1 MKHVQLSALAAA
13 VALSISLVPVASA
26 SSITDDATASLQLRN
41 FYFNRDFRDPG
52 AAGTPSKAEEWAQG
66 FLFRGQTGYTHDTQG
81 FGIDVLAAY
90 GLKLDSAD
98 ERAGTG
104 LLANRAPTAGR
115 PGSEGRSGYGFFLPT
130 AKLKLSQT
138 ELRLG
143 GLIPTIPIAQAS
155 DIRLLPQ
162 TYTGGALAVNEIEN
176 LNLQAGQLR
185 EVNYFNSSNR
195 EDIGATVGGSS
206 DRFNYLGGAY
216 KFNANNTTFGLWRGE
231 LEDVYGQT
239 LVNLIHSQPV
249 GDWRL
254 GANLAWFDTRDDG
267 SQPLNIDHKMK
278 SLMLSAATGA
288 HTFRLGWQHSDGD
301 TAFPYLTQ
309 NNPYIANYVQILD
322 FARPDEKS
330 WQARYDIDFATL
342 GVPGLRAFTRYVR
355 GSNIDMAAV
364 NPAWSGTGKEWERD
378 IDITYTIQTGALR
391 NLSVQWRNA
400 MVRSDAIRDIDENR
414 LILAY
419 TFTLR

>member
-1 MKHVQLSALAAA
+1 MKHVKPSALAAA
-13 VALSISLVPVASA
+13 VALSLSAVSSVSAMSL
-26 SSITDDATASLQLRN
+26 TDDATASLQLRN

-52 AAGTPSKAEEWAQG
+52 AQSKAEEWAQG
-66 FLFRGQTGYTHDTQG
+66 FLFRGQTGYTHGEQG
-81 FGIDVLAAY
+81 FGLDVIGAL
-90 GLKLDSAD
+90 GLKLDSSD
-98 ERAGTG
+98 DRAGTA
-104 LLANRAPTAGR
+104 LLPNAFGD
-115 PGSEGRSGYGFFLPT
+115 EGRNHYGFFLPT
-130 AKLKLSQT
+130 AKLKVSQT
-138 ELRLG
+138 ELRVG
-143 GLIPTIPIAQAS
+143 GMIPTIPIAQAS

-162 TYTGGALAVNEIEN
+162 TYTGASLGIKEIDN
-176 LNLQAGQLR
+176 LDLQAGQLR

-195 EDIGATVGGSS
+195 EDIGATTGGTS
-206 DRFNYLGGAY
+206 DRFNYLGGAF
-216 KFNANNTTFGLWRGE
+216 KFNADNTTLGLWRGE
-231 LEDVYGQT
+231 LEDIYGQT
-239 LVNLIHSQPV
+239 LVNLIHSQPI
-249 GDWRL
+249 GNWRL
-254 GANLAWFDTRDDG
+254 GANLAWFDSEEDG
-267 SQPLNIDHKMK
+267 GSAPVDIDHQMK
-278 SLMLSAATGA
+278 SVMLSAATGA

-342 GVPGLRAFTRYVR
+342 GVPGLKAFTRYVS
-355 GSNIDMAAV
+355 GSNIDMG
-364 NPAWSGTGKEWERD
+364 PAGTGKEWERD

-400 MVRSDAIRDIDENR
+400 MVRSDVIRDIDENR

>member
-1 MKHVQLSALAAA
+1 MKHVKPSALAAA

-52 AAGTPSKAEEWAQG
+52 AQSKAEEWAQG
-66 FLFRGQTGYTHDTQG
+66 FLFRGKTGYTHGAQG
-81 FGIDVLAAY
+81 FGLDVIGAI
-90 GLKLDSAD
+90 GLKLDSSD
-98 ERAGTG
+98 DRAGTA
-104 LLANRAPTAGR
+104 LLPNSFGN
-115 PGSEGRSGYGFFLPT
+115 EGPSNYGFFLPT
-130 AKLKLSQT
+130 AKLKISQS

-143 GLIPTIPIAQAS
+143 GLVPTIPIAQAS

-162 TYTGGALAVNEIEN
+162 TYTGGSLSVGEVQN
-176 LNLQAGQLR
+176 LDLQAGQLR

-195 EDIGATVGGSS
+195 QDIGATVGGSS

-216 KFNANNTTFGLWRGE
+216 KFNANNTTLGLWRGE
-231 LEDVYGQT
+231 LQDVYGQT
-239 LVNLIHSQPV
+239 LLNLIHSQPV

-267 SQPLNIDHKMK
+267 SQPLDIDHKMK

-288 HTFRLGWQHSDGD
+288 HTFRLGWQHSDGN
-301 TAFPYLTQ
+301 TAFPYLSQ
-309 NNPYIANYVQILD
+309 NNPYVANYVQILD

-355 GSNIDMAAV
+355 GSNIDMAAI

-378 IDITYTIQTGALR
+378 IDVTYTIQTGALR

>member
-1 MKHVQLSALAAA
+1 MKHVKPCALATA
-13 VALSISLVPVASA
+13 VALSLAAVPASA
-26 SSITDDATASLQLRN
+26 MSLTDDATASLQLRN

-52 AAGTPSKAEEWAQG
+52 AQSKAEEWAQG
-66 FLFRGQTGYTHDTQG
+66 FLFRGQTGYTHGSQG
-81 FGIDVLAAY
+81 FGIDVIGAY
-90 GLKLDSAD
+90 GLKLDSSD
-98 ERAGTG
+98 ERAGTA
-104 LLANRAPTAGR
+104 LLPNAFGD
-115 PGSEGRSGYGFFLPT
+115 EGRSGYGFFLPT
-130 AKLKLSQT
+130 AKLKLSSS
-138 ELRLG
+138 ELRVG
-143 GLIPTIPIAQAS
+143 GLVPTIPIAQAS

-162 TYTGGALAVNEIEN
+162 TYTGASLGVQEIPN

-195 EDIGATVGGSS
+195 EDIGATVGGTS

-216 KFNANNTTFGLWRGE
+216 KFNADNTTFGLWRGQ

-249 GDWRL
+249 GTWRL

-267 SQPLNIDHKMK
+267 SQPLDIDHQMK
-278 SLMLSAATGA
+278 SVMLSAATGA

-342 GVPGLRAFTRYVR
+342 GIPGLKAFTRYIR
-355 GSNIDMAAV
+355 GSNIDMAAI
-364 NPAWSGTGKEWERD
+364 NPTWSGTGNEWERD
-378 IDITYTIQTGALR
+378 IDVTYTFQTGVLR

-419 TFTLR
+419 TLTLR